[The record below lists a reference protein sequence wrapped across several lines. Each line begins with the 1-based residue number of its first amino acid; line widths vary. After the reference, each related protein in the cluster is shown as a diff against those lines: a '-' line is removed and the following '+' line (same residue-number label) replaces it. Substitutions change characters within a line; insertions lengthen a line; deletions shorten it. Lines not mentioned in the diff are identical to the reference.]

1 MARALDAL
9 DQQLNPATAQQ
20 PANGEGQQGQEG
32 QQGKQGQQGQQQA
45 GQQQGKGEQQGQQG
59 KDGQL
64 GQQGDGKSASKS
76 AMAQAAQAA
85 SDSMR
90 KSRAENSSPQPGS
103 LLSGSQSDKSV
114 GGAKAEG
121 TAMNVKDLPNAN
133 GLKRGDWGKLPK
145 KLADQLT
152 KGSQESIP
160 GEYRQAV
167 ETYYRVIAEKTKK
180 RP

>member
-1 MARALDAL
+1 MAA
-9 DQQLNPATAQQ
+9 
-20 PANGEGQQGQEG
+20 
-32 QQGKQGQQGQQQA
+32 
-45 GQQQGKGEQQGQQG
+45 
-59 KDGQL
+59 
-64 GQQGDGKSASKS
+64 
-76 AMAQAAQAA
+76 AAQAA
-85 SDSMR
+85 ADSMR
-90 KSRAENSSPQPGS
+90 QSRAENSSPQPGS
-103 LLSGSQSDKSV
+103 LLSGSQSDKSL

-121 TAMNVKDLPNAN
+121 TAMNSKALPDAN
-133 GLKRGDWGKLPK
+133 GLKPGDWGKLPK

>member
-9 DQQLNPATAQQ
+9 DQQLNPSTAQQ
-20 PANGEGQQGQEG
+20 AGNAEGQPGQPGQQSGQPGQQSGQPGQQPGQPGQQGQPSPS
-32 QQGKQGQQGQQQA
+32 QA
-45 GQQQGKGEQQGQQG
+45 
-59 KDGQL
+59 
-64 GQQGDGKSASKS
+64 
-76 AMAQAAQAA
+76 AMAAAAQAA
-85 SDSMR
+85 ADSMR
-90 KSRAENSSPQPGS
+90 QSRSENSSPQPGS
-103 LLSGSQSDKSV
+103 LLSASQSDKSL

-121 TAMNVKDLPNAN
+121 TAMNAKNLPDAN

-145 KLADQLT
+145 KLAEQLT
-152 KGSQESIP
+152 KGSQESVA

>member
-9 DQQLNPATAQQ
+9 DQQLNPSTAQQ
-20 PANGEGQQGQEG
+20 AANAEGQEG
-32 QQGKQGQQGQQQA
+32 QQGGKQQQN
-45 GQQQGKGEQQGQQG
+45 GEQQAQGNQKGQEGKQG
-59 KDGQL
+59 GKPSEGGQPSEA
-64 GQQGDGKSASKS
+64 KSASQS

-85 SDSMR
+85 ADSMR

-103 LLSGSQSDKSV
+103 LLSGSQSDKSL
-114 GGAKAEG
+114 GGAKADG
-121 TAMNVKDLPNAN
+121 TAMNSKDLPNAN

-145 KLADQLT
+145 KLAEQLT
-152 KGSQESIP
+152 KGSQEEIP

>member
-9 DQQLNPATAQQ
+9 DQQLNPSTAQQ
-20 PANGEGQQGQEG
+20 AANGEGQEGKEG
-32 QQGKQGQQGQQQA
+32 QQGKQGQQQA

-59 KDGQL
+59 QDGQP
-64 GQQGDGKSASKS
+64 GKAGDGKSASKS